1 MLNILNLWRIRNI
14 SLKGK
19 IIILKT
25 LAPSKIAYL
34 TLITSISKQSI
45 EKIQKI
51 QKAFIEN
58 NLTPK
63 IKHET
68 LCTL

>member
-25 LAPSKIAYL
+25 VPSKIAYL

-45 EKIQKI
+45 EKIQK
-51 QKAFIEN
+51 AFVEN

-68 LCTL
+68 VYFVKLF

>member
-25 LAPSKIAYL
+25 LVPSKIAYL

-45 EKIQKI
+45 EKIQK
-51 QKAFIEN
+51 AFIEN

-68 LCTL
+68 VYFVKLF

>member
-1 MLNILNLWRIRNI
+1 MQNILNLWKMRNI

-25 LAPSKIAYL
+25 SAPSKIVYL
-34 TLITSISKQSI
+34 TLIISFSEQLI
-45 EKIQKI
+45 EEIQKI
-51 QKAFIEN
+51 QKVFIWS